1 MDVAEPIPR
10 SVDLVEGAALG
21 GSGQRV
27 GVRDL
32 IERIRSAGKT
42 ILRVTPA
49 CLLLLSSEL
58 GAAEPGIEG
67 DGRIAQARRTL
78 SHTSSPK
85 VHSGQAGQLQMLG
98 RVDGA
103 LDEIERMIDEAYF
116 RTALGMV
123 DTRRERL
130 NELSPIG
137 ALRPRRAR
145 LEVLAATAAIALDR
159 RVDAMRS
166 MRRALRA
173 DPSLTLDE
181 QSTPPKV
188 YALLRQ
194 ARTGRTFRS
203 KP

>member
-1 MDVAEPIPR
+1 MDVAESIPR
-10 SVDLVEGAALG
+10 SVDLMDGAALG

-27 GVRDL
+27 GERDL
-32 IERIRSAGKT
+32 IEQIRSAGKT
-42 ILRVTPA
+42 FLRALPA
-49 CLLLLSSEL
+49 CLLLLTSEV
-58 GAAEPGIEG
+58 GAAEPIVEG
-67 DGRIAQARRTL
+67 TGRVAQAKRTP
-78 SHTSSPK
+78 SHTSSAKLRSRHP
-85 VHSGQAGQLQMLG
+85 GQLQMLG

-159 RVDAMRS
+159 RVDAMRN